1 MHLRGRTTTV
11 RLDEWLSLSREREQT
26 TGAAGRIRSVDVVV
40 DDLFAIGQHLEGHRV
55 RVDRSAR
62 DWLVQLEGDDVKG
75 SLFVPYDFGSER
87 ALVIE
92 MERMRL
98 PGDDVTP
105 EPETESA
112 LDPRTLPPIQITAD
126 EFALGDRYFGAVDVS
141 LVRTDGG
148 LETERLEARDA
159 SFEIV
164 GTGRWVA
171 ADDEALGSRT
181 SLTATLNSSNVGETL
196 GRLNFAQ
203 GVTGESMGM
212 LLDMSWGGGP
222 RANFLDVLDGE
233 VQLRLADGELEEV
246 EPGAGRMLGLVSFVA
261 LPRRLSLDFRDVF
274 GKGFSYDSISGTFE
288 VEDGV
293 ASTCDLSLEGPA
305 ANIGIVG
312 QVDFAANEWQQGA
325 VISANVGNTLPLVG
339 AVVGGPPGAAAML
352 IFSQI
357 FKEPLEEVGQVFY
370 GITGP
375 WDDPAIDPV
384 DADDFVRFGDLAG
397 CLPEELRN

>member
-1 MHLRGRTTTV
+1 M
-11 RLDEWLSLSREREQT
+11 
-26 TGAAGRIRSVDVVV
+26 
-40 DDLFAIGQHLEGHRV
+40 
-55 RVDRSAR
+55 
-62 DWLVQLEGDDVKG
+62 
-75 SLFVPYDFGSER
+75 
-87 ALVIE
+87 
-92 MERMRL
+92 
-98 PGDDVTP
+98 
-105 EPETESA
+105 
-112 LDPRTLPPIQITAD
+112 
-126 EFALGDRYFGAVDVS
+126 
-141 LVRTDGG
+141 
-148 LETERLEARDA
+148 
-159 SFEIV
+159 
-164 GTGRWVA
+164 
-171 ADDEALGSRT
+171 
-181 SLTATLNSSNVGETL
+181 
-196 GRLNFAQ
+196 
-203 GVTGESMGM
+203 
-212 LLDMSWGGGP
+212 
-222 RANFLDVLDGE
+222 LDGE
-233 VQLRLADGELEEV
+233 VRLRLADGELEEV

-274 GKGFSYDSISGTFE
+274 GKGFSYDKIDGTFE

-375 WDDPAIDPV
+375 WDDPAIEPV
-384 DADDFVRFGDLAG
+384 NAGDFVRFGDLAG